1 MSEATGSRYL
11 RLERFRSMMRRHIDT
26 PGRFDGDFLIV
37 DASTDRFL
45 SLVGGPR
52 AKALQVESVVGSL
65 FASGWGDLSIRVFQA
80 ELFDRAMSL
89 GEEYEQL
96 TQQAVTLICYF

>member
-1 MSEATGSRYL
+1 
-11 RLERFRSMMRRHIDT
+11 MMRRHLRT

-37 DASTDRFL
+37 DASTDGFL
-45 SLVGGPR
+45 SLVRGQH
-52 AKALQVESVVGSL
+52 AKALQVESMAGEL
-65 FASGWGDLSIRVFQA
+65 FASGWDDLSIRLFQE
-80 ELFDRAMSL
+80 ELFDGTMSL